1 VTPLFRKFLGLNW
14 LLLLNMLALL
24 IWGIYAIYNAS
35 AFRVDEPFLA
45 GRWRAQAEWA
55 GLGLVVFLVTALV
68 DYKWVR
74 WGSWLVWIIG
84 IIGLIAV
91 KIFGHDIMGAKS
103 RLDFGSVQVQP
114 SQIAIVGTIL
124 VLAVVLGDLHRVIPA
139 FRHHWLR
146 LLVSGVLAVIP
157 MAMVLK
163 QPDLGSTAVYGP
175 VVVCMFLVASIPFRY
190 LIALTL
196 IVLSVVPLAYFFG
209 LKPYQ
214 KARVEVFYKM
224 LTNQKVDTRGD
235 AYMANNIQLAV
246 GSAGFDGK
254 GPMSEKVP
262 ERRSVHRTLF
272 SKTESINDFIF
283 AVIIEEFG
291 FQGAVLQIAATALL
305 LLQCIFVAFYARD
318 HVGRLIAVGVV
329 GMLAA
334 HSLQSMG
341 MILGMMPIT
350 GIPLPFISYGGTFLV
365 VCFFLMGMVQSTWI
379 HRHLSP
385 VKKSD
390 RDEDLDFPD
399 DD

>member
-1 VTPLFRKFLGLNW
+1 MTPLFKKFLSLNW
-14 LLLLNMLALL
+14 LLVINMLGLL
-24 IWGIYAIYNAS
+24 VWGIYAIYNAS
-35 AFRVDEPFLA
+35 GFRLDEPVLA
-45 GRWRAQAEWA
+45 MKWRSQAQWA
-55 GLGLVVFLVTALV
+55 SLGLLIFLVVALV

-74 WGSWLVWIIG
+74 WGAWFVYVIG
-84 IIGLIAV
+84 ILGLVAV
-91 KIFGHDIMGAKS
+91 KLYGHEIMGAKS
-103 RLDFGSVQVQP
+103 RLEFGPIQVQP

-124 VLAVVLGDLHRVIPA
+124 VLAVVLGDLHRGIPA

-146 LLVSGVLAVIP
+146 LLVSGVLAAVP
-157 MAMVLK
+157 MVMVLK

-175 VVVCMFLVASIPFRY
+175 VLVCMLLVASIPFRY
-190 LIALTL
+190 LISLTL

-224 LTNQKVDTRGD
+224 LTNQKVDVRGD

-254 GPMSEKVP
+254 GPNSERVP
-262 ERRSVHRTLF
+262 ERHSVHRTLF

-305 LLQCIFVAFYARD
+305 LLQCIFIAFYSRD
-318 HVGRLIAVGVV
+318 HVGRLITVGVV

-365 VCFFLMGMVQSTWI
+365 VCFFLMGIVQSVWI

-385 VKKSD
+385 VKKKD
-390 RDEDLDFPD
+390 HEEDELPEDV
-399 DD
+399 